1 MNDMD
6 VTSTNVVFG
15 PRLDP
20 STQVSLPDTLL
31 SSKLPSVAY
40 LWTPLLLSN
49 ADFADD
55 NKCFAQISTTTGNR
69 DSSTWYKMWEALT
82 ALYAVCG
89 RHIQGGKFKGLGKC
103 KMLL

>member
-15 PRLDP
+15 PRQDP
-20 STQVSLPDTLL
+20 NTQVSLPDTLS

-40 LWTPLLLSN
+40 LWTPLLLPN
-49 ADFADD
+49 AEFADD
-55 NKCFAQISTTTGNR
+55 NKCFAQISTTTGNQ

-89 RHIQGGKFKGLGKC
+89 RHIRGGKFKGLGKC
-103 KMLL
+103 TMSL